1 MFKKL
6 PLKSF
11 LFISIFFFLTAPSL
25 IGNSVITQNLQ
36 QKISISTGE
45 EKIRINIR
53 MHDQYDQDVMLEKTS
68 HLIDKEL
75 IRQYVVGELK
85 SFAQSSQKELLTFLS
100 NGEKNQQ
107 VSNVKPLWIVNVIN
121 CYATPAVIDELSSMP
136 GIARIDYDQKRKVI
150 ETNLSATPVQ
160 ELDKL
165 SPTDKNI
172 AWNVNLVNAPDVW
185 DMGFTGEGV
194 VVAVLDTGVNADHL
208 DLSGRMWEHP
218 DFPNHGYNFVD
229 DNYNTSDF
237 NRHGSHC
244 AGTVAG
250 NGTAGNNTGIAPQAT
265 IMALKVLDAS
275 GSGTEAGVWEAIEF
289 SVEHGAHI
297 MSLSLGWQ
305 HSWNPDRSAW
315 RLAMQNAMNA
325 GLIAA
330 VAAGNEGGETLPPSN
345 IRTPGDCPPP
355 WTNPDQLT
363 PGTNSAVVSV
373 GSTTQSDAISS
384 FSSEGPVTWENIP
397 PFFDYLHEPGAGLIA
412 PDVVAPGSNILS
424 ISHNNNSGYTSLS
437 GTSMATPAVAGLMAL
452 MISKNP
458 NITPQQISQILEES
472 AIPLSLTKSNT
483 FGSGRIDALETIEA
497 TPYMGIIYEDHAF
510 SEIAGNDDGFINP
523 AENIAIDLTLI
534 NPTEDTLTDVSI
546 SLSVQSSYLQLTD
559 SVAVLGDFEPGET
572 RVFEN
577 LFTFL
582 VAENLP
588 GDEVLE
594 FELSAFS
601 DQDTETKWRSSFNA
615 KAYAPF
621 LVFDQWKVDDSEF
634 GNDNGRLDPGET
646 ATLSIDIRNEGML
659 NTDSVRV
666 EAESLS
672 DFLIF
677 EQMQV
682 YDLDSLKPDE
692 SEVVNW
698 LVSASQET
706 PLESPVNIALKAS
719 SGVYEFNQNQPVI
732 VGLAPVYSEGNIPT
746 TFANSPSIEQ
756 EASDPGVLTV
766 DIPEGALVTGVD
778 VEYEMISQNNAW
790 MEEQRSY
797 VECINDGGSKEKQ
810 IHAGPDESNSGT
822 VFYERNGLG
831 IANNVE
837 GGGEIEFRLHAF
849 RTWGGSGS
857 DSQYSFVNNNTWK
870 VIVHYELQNYDVTL
884 KIVNQFGEMVHDAKI
899 EIGGE
904 LKNTN
909 EEGEVIFNLNKGNH
923 MMSIEA
929 YNHIPVEFYSLKIEE
944 EGLIEIP
951 MERMLMANFA
961 ITDIFDNPVEDAV
974 IFVDDKEIESYVK
987 YELNNGLYNYRIEA
1001 GRYQEHSGSFFV
1013 NNEDVTLDIKLIPY
1027 YTATF
1032 DVIDQWGNQLHD
1044 VLIAINNEEFNQSV
1058 IDELV
1063 PATYAFTVSSP
1074 AFFEYQDE
1082 FEVVDDDVFVS
1093 VTLQADGTNIN
1104 DLKEH
1109 DLMLYPN
1116 PAKKSVMLTFMNNR
1130 YEYAVTLLNGKGQE
1144 LDQFTVTG
1152 KRNFSYDI
1160 SLLESGVYFLRVVA
1174 PAGSINKKL
1183 IVE

>member
-1 MFKKL
+1 MFKQL
-6 PLKSF
+6 PSKSF
-11 LFISIFFFLTAPSL
+11 IFFSIFFFLTSFSL
-25 IGNSVITQNLQ
+25 IGNEVITQNLQ
-36 QKISISTGE
+36 QKISKSTGE

-53 MHDQYDQDVMLEKTS
+53 MHDQYDQDLMLEKTS
-68 HLIDKEL
+68 HLKDKE
-75 IRQYVVGELK
+75 IKRRYVVNELK
-85 SFAQSSQKELLTFLS
+85 TFSQTSQKELLTFLS

-107 VSNVKPLWIVNVIN
+107 VSKVKPLWIVNVIN
-121 CYATPAVIDELSSMP
+121 CFATPAVIEELSSMP

-150 ETNLSATPVQ
+150 ENSLDVTPVQ
-160 ELDKL
+160 EMDKL
-165 SPTDKNI
+165 SPTEKSI

-185 DMGFTGEGV
+185 EMGFAGEGV
-194 VVAVLDTGVNADHL
+194 VVSVLDTGVNGDHQ
-208 DLSGRMWEHP
+208 DLTGRMWEHP

-250 NGTAGNNTGIAPQAT
+250 NGTAGNTTGIAPQAT
-265 IMALKVLDAS
+265 IMALKVLDTD

-330 VAAGNEGGETLPPSN
+330 VAAGNEGGETPPPSN
-345 IRTPGDCPPP
+345 IRTPGDCPAP

-363 PGTNSAVVSV
+363 LGGNSAVVSV
-373 GSTTQSDAISS
+373 GSTTQSDVISS
-384 FSSEGPVTWENIP
+384 FSSEGPVTWEDIA
-397 PFFDYLHEPGAGLIA
+397 PFFDYLHEPGAGLIV

-424 ISHNNNSGYTSLS
+424 IAHNNNSGYITLS

-472 AIPLSLTKSNT
+472 AIPFSSTKSNT
-483 FGSGRIDALETIEA
+483 YGSGRIDALAAIEA

-510 SEIAGNDDGFINP
+510 SEIVGNDDGFINP
-523 AENIAIDLTLI
+523 AENIAVDLTLI

-572 RVFEN
+572 KVFEN

-719 SGVYEFNQNQPVI
+719 SGVYEFNQNQPVV

-778 VEYEMISQNNAW
+778 VEYEITSQNGAW

-797 VECINDGGSKEKQ
+797 IECVNDGGSKEKQ
-810 IHAGPDESNSGT
+810 IHAGPDESNSGSA
-822 VFYERNGLG
+822 FYERNGLG

-837 GGGEIEFRLHAF
+837 GGGELEFRLHAF

-857 DSQYSFVNNNTWK
+857 NSQYSYVKNNTWK

-884 KIVNQFGEMVHDAKI
+884 KLVNQFGEMVQDAEI
-899 EIGGE
+899 EIAGE
-904 LKNTN
+904 VKNTN
-909 EEGEVIFNLNKGNH
+909 EDGEALFNLNQGNH
-923 MMSIEA
+923 MISIEA
-929 YNHIPVEFYSLKIEE
+929 HNHIPVELYPVKIEE
-944 EGLIEIP
+944 EGLVEIP
-951 MERMLMANFA
+951 MERMLLANFN
-961 ITDIFDNPVEDAV
+961 ITDIFDNPLEDAV
-974 IFVDDKEIESYVK
+974 VFVDDKEIENFVK
-987 YELNNGLYNYRIEA
+987 YELNNGLFNYRIEA
-1001 GRYQEHSGSFFV
+1001 DGHQDHSGSFFV
-1013 NNEDVTLDIKLIPY
+1013 NNEDVALSVKLVPY
-1027 YTATF
+1027 YTANF
-1032 DVIDQWGNQLHD
+1032 DVKDQWGNEVNDL
-1044 VLIAINNEEFNQSV
+1044 LIGINNEEFNQSL

-1063 PATYAFTVSSP
+1063 PATYAFTIS
-1074 AFFEYQDE
+1074 ATGFFEYQDE
-1082 FEVVDDDVFVS
+1082 FEVVDDDVTVS
-1093 VTLQADGTNIN
+1093 VTLQADGTNVN
-1104 DLKEH
+1104 DLQEH
-1109 DLMLYPN
+1109 DLIMYPN
-1116 PAKKSVMLTFMNNR
+1116 PAQKTVMLSFMNTR
-1130 YEYAVTLLNGKGQE
+1130 YKYAVTLLNGKGQE
-1144 LDQFTVTG
+1144 LDHFTVTG
-1152 KRNFSYDI
+1152 KKSFSYDI
-1160 SLLESGVYFLRVVA
+1160 SGFEPGIYFLRVVTHE
-1174 PAGSINKKL
+1174 GSINKKL
-1183 IVE
+1183 IVK